1 MRDRKYENAYL
12 FLPGLW
18 NEQSPRTAEH
28 DRITQCVR
36 DDAEENVLN
45 VPPIVRMDILNPRV
59 AIPAPQIGL
68 AESY

>member
-28 DRITQCVR
+28 DRITQRVC
-36 DDAEENVLN
+36 DDADENVLN
-45 VPPIVRMDILNPRV
+45 VPPIVRMDILHPRV
-59 AIPAPQIGL
+59 AVPAPQIGP